1 MDQVFQGRLVSKVPE
16 SSTLNPRWIVSL
28 DDEES
33 SLDQEAYEASF
44 GEILDKP
51 ITAIPST
58 TNHKKPSRK
67 REAVTPDADAGAA
80 SNSSGNEGS
89 NPSKPSKASRKTP
102 TTTTTT
108 TRVSFVEPAAGHNT
122 TAARRAREERSRRRQ
137 ATLQP
142 SVAVHH
148 RKATRVLDHTSRR
161 RSCHSKKKHG
171 PPSASTTVQDKDVV
185 RVPMLTGT
193 LILYR
198 GPHRRAEFVRS
209 V

>member
-89 NPSKPSKASRKTP
+89 NPSKPS
-102 TTTTTT
+102 
-108 TRVSFVEPAAGHNT
+108 
-122 TAARRAREERSRRRQ
+122 
-137 ATLQP
+137 
-142 SVAVHH
+142 
-148 RKATRVLDHTSRR
+148 
-161 RSCHSKKKHG
+161 
-171 PPSASTTVQDKDVV
+171 
-185 RVPMLTGT
+185 
-193 LILYR
+193 
-198 GPHRRAEFVRS
+198 
-209 V
+209 

>member
-89 NPSKPSKASRKTP
+89 NPSKPSKASRKT
-102 TTTTTT
+102 TTTTSATT
-108 TRVSFVEPAAGHNT
+108 TRVSFVEPVGHNT

-161 RSCHSKKKHG
+161 RNCHGKKKHG